1 MDIRLRYSN
10 QALRFMKLLNYL
22 NPSSLFKCCKK
33 PAHDPNPASNY
44 YFPNDYKTCQLS
56 PMLTEYIHGL
66 AEQKTVPTMNR
77 ENVPPELQC
86 HLDRLWIK
94 YENLFIDRNK
104 INLR

>member
-1 MDIRLRYSN
+1 
-10 QALRFMKLLNYL
+10 
-22 NPSSLFKCCKK
+22 
-33 PAHDPNPASNY
+33 
-44 YFPNDYKTCQLS
+44 
-56 PMLTEYIHGL
+56 MLTEYIHGL